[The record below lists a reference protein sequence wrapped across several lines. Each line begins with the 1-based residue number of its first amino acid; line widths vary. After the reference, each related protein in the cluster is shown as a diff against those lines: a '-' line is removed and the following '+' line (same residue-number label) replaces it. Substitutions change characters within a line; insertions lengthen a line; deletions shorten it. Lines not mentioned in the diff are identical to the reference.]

1 MPNYPPSS
9 PLTLPEHDLGGR
21 TVVHEWSMTVYDNS
35 AADMLTFARL
45 DQHRM
50 GPERGAVGNL
60 AEHTIASLAWRS

>member
-9 PLTLPEHDLGGR
+9 PLTLPEP
-21 TVVHEWSMTVYDNS
+21 
-35 AADMLTFARL
+35 DMLTFARL

-50 GPERGAVGNL
+50 RPERGAVGNL